1 MSVSGSNNEL
11 LTSDGSGGIVS
22 ESLITF
28 DGAKLSLLYQS
39 GDEGGEI
46 LLNKSVTN
54 NTLDGVGITID
65 SYRNK
70 IRFFEQGGSA
80 RGAYIDLTECS
91 AGVGTNLLS
100 GVGGS
105 GTSGTSGVNGSSGTS
120 GVNGAN
126 GSSGTSGVSGANGS
140 SGTSGVSG
148 ANGSSGTSGVN
159 GANGNDGSSGTS
171 GVSGANGSSGT
182 SGVNGSSGT
191 SGVSGS
197 NGIDSASFEYYYS
210 TSTTGSD
217 PGSGYFRL
225 NNLTMGSA
233 TLLYIDQFD
242 KGGNNNLQGF
252 LNSLSNYGSTS
263 RRGFIKITKQ
273 NDLTWFQTY
282 EFSTTQDNTGWWTI
296 TLSNVI
302 SDANFTNNDLC
313 FVSFNVSGPNGSSG
327 TSGINGANGSS
338 GTSGVNGANGSSGTS
353 GVNGANGSSGTS
365 GVNGANGSSG
375 TSGVNGGNGSS
386 GTSGVNGVNGANGS
400 SGTSGVSGANGNDG
414 SSGTFGSS
422 GTSGVSGAN
431 GNDGSSGTSGVNGTS
446 GTTGTSGLLTLTG
459 TTDNGVITLNGS
471 QPNGNVETN
480 LTFDGSQLNVTGSTR
495 ISGTFSGTTSNYVT
509 ADFITQTVLLY
520 LSNNT

>member
-148 ANGSSGTSGVN
+148 ANGNDGSSGTSGVNGVNGSSGTSGVSGANGSSGTSGVSGANGSSGTSGVSGANGSSGTSGVN

-191 SGVSGS
+191 SGSS
-197 NGIDSASFEYYYS
+197 
-210 TSTTGSD
+210 
-217 PGSGYFRL
+217 
-225 NNLTMGSA
+225 
-233 TLLYIDQFD
+233 
-242 KGGNNNLQGF
+242 
-252 LNSLSNYGSTS
+252 
-263 RRGFIKITKQ
+263 
-273 NDLTWFQTY
+273 
-282 EFSTTQDNTGWWTI
+282 
-296 TLSNVI
+296 
-302 SDANFTNNDLC
+302 
-313 FVSFNVSGPNGSSG
+313 GSSG
-327 TSGINGANGSS
+327 TSGSANILNNANNRVTTAAVPGRAAPMRVTKQMYQAMAPGS
-338 GTSGVNGANGSSGTS
+338 VI
-353 GVNGANGSSGTS
+353 VD
-365 GVNGANGSSG
+365 VK
-375 TSGVNGGNGSS
+375 
-386 GTSGVNGVNGANGS
+386 
-400 SGTSGVSGANGNDG
+400 D
-414 SSGTFGSS
+414 
-422 GTSGVSGAN
+422 
-431 GNDGSSGTSGVNGTS
+431 
-446 GTTGTSGLLTLTG
+446 TL
-459 TTDNGVITLNGS
+459 DEC
-471 QPNGNVETN
+471 NVDE
-480 LTFDGSQLNVTGSTR
+480 
-495 ISGTFSGTTSNYVT
+495 
-509 ADFITQTVLLY
+509 VLQSY
-520 LSNNT
+520 YKGKRES